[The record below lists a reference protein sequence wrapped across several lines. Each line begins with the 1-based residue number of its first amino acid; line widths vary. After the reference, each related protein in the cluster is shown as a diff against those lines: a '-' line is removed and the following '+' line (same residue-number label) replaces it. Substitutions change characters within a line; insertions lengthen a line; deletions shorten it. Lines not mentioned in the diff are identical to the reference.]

1 MQPLAQPVSNLIEA
15 FSQLPGIGPKSA
27 SRLAYFLLRSDST
40 ISLNL
45 ATALQELK
53 ENTLFCESC
62 HNIADRNPCGVC
74 ADTQRDRSTICVV
87 EEPLDVQ
94 AIERTR
100 EYRGL
105 YHVLHGAISPV
116 DGIGPED
123 LKVAELLQRIQQAS
137 MVADSG
143 AATAPSAIS
152 QDVQFG
158 GAAESSSS
166 GQGESE
172 ADNVEIREIL
182 LATNPSLEGDA
193 TAMYISRLIKP
204 LGIRVTRLA
213 RGLPVGGD
221 LEYADE
227 VTLGRAL
234 EGRSEM

>member
-1 MQPLAQPVSNLIEA
+1 MQQLAQPVSNLIEA

-27 SRLAYFLLRSDST
+27 SRLAYFLLRSDSA

-53 ENTLFCESC
+53 ENTLFCTTC
-62 HNIADRNPCGVC
+62 HNIADRNPCQVC
-74 ADTQRDRSTICVV
+74 TDIQRDRSTICVV

-100 EYRGL
+100 EYSGL

-123 LKVAELLQRIQQAS
+123 LKVSELLQRIQQAS
-137 MVADSG
+137 TDV
-143 AATAPSAIS
+143 ATATPN
-152 QDVQFG
+152 VQP
-158 GAAESSSS
+158 
-166 GQGESE
+166 GEV
-172 ADNVEIREIL
+172 APVEIQEIL

-193 TAMYISRLIKP
+193 TAMYISRLVKP

-234 EGRSEM
+234 EGRSDM